1 VEFKEQPLLFC
12 EVILPLSL
20 PQTYTYII
28 PSEWNNFVKPGV
40 RVEVQFG
47 KRKLYAAIVHKIH
60 SNKPDYPAKEILSV
74 LDESPIVTVDQL
86 RFWEWMAQYYVCHL
100 GDIMQAALPTY
111 FRLDSETFYLLNPYF
126 EGDIL
131 ELPDDEYLIASALQQ
146 QEKLRL
152 EDLRLIIQKKSVGKI
167 VKSLLDKRVILLEEF
182 MEDRFK
188 PKTAVF
194 ISLHPD
200 EKDANDRYQSLFNQL
215 SKSPKQTDILLAYFD
230 LSRDDSW
237 IHRSDLL
244 LKADASATSLQSLI
258 DKKILVSEERI
269 IQRVREE
276 DLGATPPVLSE
287 IQQKALE
294 EINLSWQTKDVT
306 LLQGVTSSG
315 KTHIYAELIRNA
327 VDEGKQV
334 LYLLPEIALTTQL
347 ISRLEKMLGK
357 VGVYHSK
364 FNPAQRVE
372 IWHKVL
378 HNEYKV
384 VVGARSSI
392 FLPFNNLGL
401 IIIDE
406 EHDASYKQQDPAP
419 RYHARDAAI
428 YHGIQTGAKI
438 LLGSAT
444 PALETWINARENKYG
459 YVKIHQRFGA
469 YSLPKLELVNMNQ
482 MRKTKRVTGILS
494 EPLQESIHKT
504 IEDKGQVILFHN
516 RRGYAPYLACSVCE
530 WVPQCKHCDIQLT
543 YHKFSDTLR
552 CHYCGYSQ
560 RVPAECG
567 ECKHPGLELRG
578 SGTERIEDDLKVL
591 FPKARIDR
599 MDYDTARSRHAHEK
613 IIQQLENNETDILIG
628 TQMVTKGLDFANVR
642 LVGVLNADALL
653 HYPDFRAMERAFQIL
668 QQVSGRAGRTGKGKV
683 MIQISQ
689 PSHPLME
696 WLQRGD
702 LQAFYKQEL
711 EERMQ
716 YHYPPYYRLIRIS
729 VRDRDVKVAIEAS
742 KYFVQQ
748 LVPRIS
754 AECLGPVEPSISR
767 LQNLYLREIM
777 LKATRNSQ
785 VLVQAKAAIKEVQQ
799 MMYQF
804 EKFRRVRILVDV
816 DPVN

>member
-1 VEFKEQPLLFC
+1 
-12 EVILPLSL
+12 
-20 PQTYTYII
+20 
-28 PSEWNNFVKPGV
+28 
-40 RVEVQFG
+40 
-47 KRKLYAAIVHKIH
+47 
-60 SNKPDYPAKEILSV
+60 
-74 LDESPIVTVDQL
+74 
-86 RFWEWMAQYYVCHL
+86 
-100 GDIMQAALPTY
+100 
-111 FRLDSETFYLLNPYF
+111 
-126 EGDIL
+126 
-131 ELPDDEYLIASALQQ
+131 
-146 QEKLRL
+146 
-152 EDLRLIIQKKSVGKI
+152 
-167 VKSLLDKRVILLEEF
+167 
-182 MEDRFK
+182 
-188 PKTAVF
+188 
-194 ISLHPD
+194 
-200 EKDANDRYQSLFNQL
+200 
-215 SKSPKQTDILLAYFD
+215 
-230 LSRDDSW
+230 
-237 IHRSDLL
+237 
-244 LKADASATSLQSLI
+244 
-258 DKKILVSEERI
+258 
-269 IQRVREE
+269 
-276 DLGATPPVLSE
+276 
-287 IQQKALE
+287 
-294 EINLSWQTKDVT
+294 
-306 LLQGVTSSG
+306 
-315 KTHIYAELIRNA
+315 
-327 VDEGKQV
+327 
-334 LYLLPEIALTTQL
+334 
-347 ISRLEKMLGK
+347 
-357 VGVYHSK
+357 
-364 FNPAQRVE
+364 
-372 IWHKVL
+372 
-378 HNEYKV
+378 
-384 VVGARSSI
+384 
-392 FLPFNNLGL
+392 
-401 IIIDE
+401 
-406 EHDASYKQQDPAP
+406 
-419 RYHARDAAI
+419 
-428 YHGIQTGAKI
+428 
-438 LLGSAT
+438 
-444 PALETWINARENKYG
+444 
-459 YVKIHQRFGA
+459 
-469 YSLPKLELVNMNQ
+469 MNQ